1 MKLLHFLVQLG
12 ISESQLTNSYFSEG
26 LKPPTSSVLQ
36 LCLCSSV
43 AVQILPQT
51 TQSAIL
57 LRGVGM
63 AMVLKSFVCLA
74 LAMTEGAG
82 LWPDKCPGSGLL
94 ECNVS
99 SPFDTWTCDKQK
111 GFMECKTCWPNG
123 HCVEYPH
130 ECALE
135 LGFTLYCDG
144 PTKKG
149 RVRGCCKKE

>member
-1 MKLLHFLVQLG
+1 MKLLHFLVGGLEHEFYCSIQLG

-63 AMVLKSFVCLA
+63 AMVH
-74 LAMTEGAG
+74 GAQI
-82 LWPDKCPGSGLL
+82 LRLSRP
-94 ECNVS
+94 CN
-99 SPFDTWTCDKQK
+99 D
-111 GFMECKTCWPNG
+111 
-123 HCVEYPH
+123 
-130 ECALE
+130 
-135 LGFTLYCDG
+135 
-144 PTKKG
+144 
-149 RVRGCCKKE
+149 